1 MQPGVVINPK
11 GESQPAIGGMPAARW
26 IRTHRQELLNLA
38 LTELTHPAASTGEP
52 AHHDADLHWIIGYN
66 IDLFARALEQPS
78 LPVTED
84 EAAELAASAA
94 RRAADGQPVENL
106 MRAYQIGFH
115 TLWRA
120 VLDRAGD
127 GDTSDLLRL
136 TAQMHTHLLEVTT
149 LVLRGFRHETA
160 RLSIGERDP
169 RYAVFAALLAGDA
182 PPAAASRAGITLADH
197 YLVCRLHLGIPHES
211 HGADRPLI
219 ARHRRANTVQRLLQ
233 EHADGHILAVIG
245 GDTGTVLIP
254 VPGTAAQD
262 TARIREA
269 LHRLPSALDVNLHV
283 GTAIAAIGEVPDA
296 AAESADVAEIAVATG
311 RPPGV
316 YALPDVLT
324 EYQLTRPGPGHRLL
338 LRQLAP
344 LDEHPEWEETL
355 RTFLRSRCDR
365 RRTAESLHL
374 HPNTVDYR
382 LARVAQACGLD
393 ASDPV
398 QRAVAHAALCVRD
411 LATYR
416 TRRAQQT

>member
-1 MQPGVVINPK
+1 M
-11 GESQPAIGGMPAARW
+11 
-26 IRTHRQELLNLA
+26 
-38 LTELTHPAASTGEP
+38 
-52 AHHDADLHWIIGYN
+52 
-66 IDLFARALEQPS
+66 
-78 LPVTED
+78 
-84 EAAELAASAA
+84 
-94 RRAADGQPVENL
+94 
-106 MRAYQIGFH
+106 
-115 TLWRA
+115 
-120 VLDRAGD
+120 
-127 GDTSDLLRL
+127 
-136 TAQMHTHLLEVTT
+136 
-149 LVLRGFRHETA
+149 
-160 RLSIGERDP
+160 
-169 RYAVFAALLAGDA
+169 
-182 PPAAASRAGITLADH
+182 
-197 YLVCRLHLGIPHES
+197 
-211 HGADRPLI
+211 
-219 ARHRRANTVQRLLQ
+219 
-233 EHADGHILAVIG
+233 
-245 GDTGTVLIP
+245 
-254 VPGTAAQD
+254 
-262 TARIREA
+262 
-269 LHRLPSALDVNLHV
+269 NLHV

-374 HPNTVDYR
+374 HPNTVNYR